1 VHLVDKVWRRR
12 VGQEVGGLPAGL
24 GVFQDGEDLVLDVV
38 VDGADDLEALGGAG
52 VEDLRSGRGER
63 WWWRLSER
71 GKKKMKKTK
80 GEKRRDLSLV
90 DDDDRLAA
98 ALKSSP
104 LSLSPPRQQEHNI
117 LPMARAG
124 AEEEKLQQSQQKDPR
139 ARESESTAWVSLFA
153 RWQNASSASHLSLSK
168 PPTPLL
174 TCPFRTRGPSL
185 GAALSGATTAEAV
198 AEEPRRGAPEGPT
211 SFLATGTMMRPRF

>member
-1 VHLVDKVWRRR
+1 
-12 VGQEVGGLPAGL
+12 
-24 GVFQDGEDLVLDVV
+24 
-38 VDGADDLEALGGAG
+38 
-52 VEDLRSGRGER
+52 
-63 WWWRLSER
+63 LSER
-71 GKKKMKKTK
+71 GKKKKKKTK

-139 ARESESTAWVSLFA
+139 ARESESTAWISL
-153 RWQNASSASHLSLSK
+153 ASLAGKMPLPLLISLS
-168 PPTPLL
+168 PNPQPHYSPARSGPGGRPWARP
-174 TCPFRTRGPSL
+174 CPGRRR
-185 GAALSGATTAEAV
+185 
-198 AEEPRRGAPEGPT
+198 PRRWRRNRAGGRQRGRRVFWRRA
-211 SFLATGTMMRPRF
+211 R

>member
-1 VHLVDKVWRRR
+1 M
-12 VGQEVGGLPAGL
+12 
-24 GVFQDGEDLVLDVV
+24 
-38 VDGADDLEALGGAG
+38 
-52 VEDLRSGRGER
+52 
-63 WWWRLSER
+63 SER
-71 GKKKMKKTK
+71 GKKKKKKTK

-139 ARESESTAWVSLFA
+139 ARESESTAWISL
-153 RWQNASSASHLSLSK
+153 ASLAGKMPLPLLISLSK